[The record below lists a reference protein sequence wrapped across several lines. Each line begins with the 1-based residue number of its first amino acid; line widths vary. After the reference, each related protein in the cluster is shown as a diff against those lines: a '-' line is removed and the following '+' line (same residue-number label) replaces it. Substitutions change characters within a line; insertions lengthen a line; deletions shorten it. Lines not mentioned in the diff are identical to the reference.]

1 MPTITWDYLCN
12 FCNRPINR
20 GRPTILFA
28 TNKPL
33 LLGIAHSTCATNKD
47 NLGRYQMN
55 PPNHLFPAQVTF
67 LTQFYPLLHALT
79 NVLTPNAA
87 LRQCMADF
95 VHHFPSS
102 IIDPM
107 ECLNRY
113 KEMHLDK
120 PIAYEGDLGADYIE
134 FLARVLKAAKVHP
147 VDIEFD
153 FP

>member
-1 MPTITWDYLCN
+1 
-12 FCNRPINR
+12 
-20 GRPTILFA
+20 
-28 TNKPL
+28 
-33 LLGIAHSTCATNKD
+33 
-47 NLGRYQMN
+47 MN

-95 VHHFPSS
+95 IHHFPSS

-107 ECLNRY
+107 ECLNHY
-113 KEMHLDK
+113 KDMHRDK
-120 PIAYEGDLGADYIE
+120 PIAYEGDLEADYTE
-134 FLARVLKAAKVHP
+134 FLAKVLKAAKVNP

>member
-1 MPTITWDYLCN
+1 
-12 FCNRPINR
+12 
-20 GRPTILFA
+20 
-28 TNKPL
+28 
-33 LLGIAHSTCATNKD
+33 
-47 NLGRYQMN
+47 
-55 PPNHLFPAQVTF
+55 
-67 LTQFYPLLHALT
+67 
-79 NVLTPNAA
+79 
-87 LRQCMADF
+87 
-95 VHHFPSS
+95 
-102 IIDPM
+102 M